1 MFNMKGVILT
11 NLIVIVI
18 NCYLILSLQRI
29 HSDVKIVKEQYS
41 TIVCVLHDAYTL
53 STGSV
58 TQKLGVVKDKYLQ
71 LKNRVGLKYE
81 YGQKQ

>member
-1 MFNMKGVILT
+1 MRGVIIT
-11 NLIVIVI
+11 NLIVIVV
-18 NCYLILSLQRI
+18 NCYLILLLQNI
-29 HSDVKIVKEQYS
+29 YSDVKIAREQYS
-41 TIVCVLHDAYTL
+41 TIVGMLRDLYTL

-58 TQKLGVVKDKYLQ
+58 TQKFGVVKDKYLQ